1 MRLEAKRYLYDIQ
14 HAVTLLEKF
23 VAGKT
28 LADYQH
34 DAMLRAAV
42 ERKFEVVG
50 EAMARLAKLG
60 ESLAS
65 LISEHQRIRIIAFR
79 NVLVHGYAD
88 VDDQLVWDI
97 VETRLTTLRHEVEE
111 LLGHSPAEAP

>member
-50 EAMARLAKLG
+50 EAMARLAKLD

-65 LISEHQRIRIIAFR
+65 LISEHQRILAFR

-97 VETRLTTLRHEVEE
+97 VETRLPTLRHEVEE

>member
-60 ESLAS
+60 ESLVS
-65 LISEHQRIRIIAFR
+65 LISEHQRILAFR

-88 VDDQLVWDI
+88 VDDQLEWDI
-97 VETRLTTLRHEVEE
+97 VETRLPTLRHEVEE